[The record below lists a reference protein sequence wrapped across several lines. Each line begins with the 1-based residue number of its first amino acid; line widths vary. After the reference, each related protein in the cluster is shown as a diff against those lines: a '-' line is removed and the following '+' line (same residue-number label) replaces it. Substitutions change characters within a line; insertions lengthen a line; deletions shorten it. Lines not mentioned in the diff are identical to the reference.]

1 MMTMDSLS
9 PEQRRKL
16 KAQAHGLKPVV
27 MVSDQGLSDA
37 VVREIER
44 GLNSHGLIKIRVM
57 GHERPEREELLAQV
71 CSKTYSHAV
80 QHIGKM
86 LVIYRE
92 PQEPAPQSRPDAP
105 IRRKAAT
112 GQRHVPVKRA
122 GSRTRARS

>member
-80 QHIGKM
+80 QHIGKI
-86 LVIYRE
+86 LVVYR
-92 PQEPAPQSRPDAP
+92 PKPLPPAAPDP
-105 IRRKAAT
+105 SAT
-112 GQRHVPVKRA
+112 GKKPVRKSGKKQQRRTKR
-122 GSRTRARS
+122 SYQAR

>member
-1 MMTMDSLS
+1 MTSMDSLS
-9 PEQRRKL
+9 PERRRKL
-16 KAQAHGLKPVV
+16 KAQAHSLKPVV

-71 CSKTYSHAV
+71 CSKTSSHAV

-92 PQEPAPQSRPDAP
+92 LQEPVLQSRPDAP
-105 IRRKAAT
+105 NRRKTAT
-112 GQRHVPVKRA
+112 GQRHGLEKPASSRA
-122 GSRTRARS
+122 RARS